1 MLKQANVDISANGA
15 TNSATNSA
23 ASGATNNSFDSF
35 KRATF

>member
-1 MLKQANVDISANGA
+1 LKQANVDISANGA